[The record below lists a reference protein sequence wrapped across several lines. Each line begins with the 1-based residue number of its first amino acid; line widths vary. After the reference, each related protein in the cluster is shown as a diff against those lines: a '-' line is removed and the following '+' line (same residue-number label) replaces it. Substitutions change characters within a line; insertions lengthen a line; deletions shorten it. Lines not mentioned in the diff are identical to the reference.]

1 MIRTKYSS
9 PRAEPEHDITALVVP
24 IKHSPVYR
32 FRLILQSTGP
42 ALTSLRPRATRTQMV
57 DANSQY
63 QDQKEEPTLTGENGT
78 AAIAPSRPIRPARS
92 GDEDA
97 AKLEFGA
104 EFDHQKGQPLFTAE
118 VLQLLKLHKEKNQHV
133 QVNNRLL
140 EPSLEHCDR
149 FGQIDTTE
157 AAIAVREQL
166 QKVEPKLHAFEVA
179 QLASLMPKDAEEA
192 KAIIP
197 SLAANYDDD
206 VLNEILKNM
215 DAWL

>member
-1 MIRTKYSS
+1 
-9 PRAEPEHDITALVVP
+9 
-24 IKHSPVYR
+24 
-32 FRLILQSTGP
+32 
-42 ALTSLRPRATRTQMV
+42 MV
-57 DANSQY
+57 DSNPQY
-63 QDQKEEPTLTGENGT
+63 QEEKDEPTIAGENGT
-78 AAIAPSRPIRPARS
+78 ERIAPARPTRPTRS

-97 AKLEFGA
+97 AKLEFGP
-104 EFDHQKGQPLFTAE
+104 EFDQQKAQPLFTAE

-140 EPSLEHCDR
+140 EPSLDHCDR
-149 FGQIDTTE
+149 FGQIETTE

-166 QKVEPKLHAFEVA
+166 QKVEPKLHPFEIA
-179 QLASLMPKDAEEA
+179 QLASLMPRGAEEA

>member
-1 MIRTKYSS
+1 MDNSNALDPKD
-9 PRAEPEHDITALVVP
+9 EPLLPGEH
-24 IKHSPVYR
+24 
-32 FRLILQSTGP
+32 
-42 ALTSLRPRATRTQMV
+42 
-57 DANSQY
+57 
-63 QDQKEEPTLTGENGT
+63 E
-78 AAIAPSRPIRPARS
+78 APGVTPLRPIRPVRS

-104 EFDHQKGQPLFTAE
+104 EFDEQKGQPLFTAE

-140 EPSLEHCDR
+140 EPSLEHCER
-149 FGQIDTTE
+149 FGQIETTD
-157 AAIAVREQL
+157 AAIMVREQL
-166 QKVEPKLHAFEVA
+166 QKVEPRLHPFEVA